1 MAWGIAD
8 VLSFFAAGF
17 FAAGVLS
24 AGFLAGDGV
33 LLGRAEGDDDG
44 LAEAGLAI
52 GELVAAITV
61 PAGCDGQD
69 GSVAA
74 TTPPAPS
81 TRIPPVSA
89 TATIFGLI

>member
-1 MAWGIAD
+1 MLP
-8 VLSFFAAGF
+8 VFAAGF
-17 FAAGVLS
+17 FAAG
-24 AGFLAGDGV
+24 FLAGDGA
-33 LLGRAEGDDDG
+33 LLGSAEGDDDG
-44 LAEAGLAI
+44 VAEAGLAI
-52 GELVAAITV
+52 GELVAITV
-61 PAGCDGQD
+61 PVCDGQD